1 VASRQGFFWWEVDIT
16 WYILKLF
23 SWMGLIWDLKGVPD
37 HIKFSKN
44 KKQAQELKKQY
55 ELQRPPIGK
64 KEKSKIEEEDVTV
77 E

>member
-1 VASRQGFFWWEVDIT
+1 
-16 WYILKLF
+16 
-23 SWMGLIWDLKGVPD
+23 MGLIWDLKGVPD

-44 KKQAQELKKQY
+44 KKQAQELKKQC